1 MTAERSAHWADLRSA
16 SFDGHARY
24 AERRAVPALY
34 VLDADGRVIFSRT
47 DPNERRRELRSS
59 GGRLP
64 LLVEETVRRLC
75 AERRR
80 ISPAPAMLVSA
91 PNGSLLVR
99 ALWSDGAEETVAVL
113 VERFRIRDYLASA
126 RRHYAL
132 TTREAEVLSL
142 LVGGLRNAE
151 IAARLQ
157 ISQSTAIFHVKR
169 LLVKM
174 EARNRTELVS
184 KFLE

>member
-1 MTAERSAHWADLRSA
+1 MADVSAQLADLRS
-16 SFDGHARY
+16 SSIDGHARY

-34 VLDADGRVIFSRT
+34 VVGGDGSVIFSRT
-47 DPNERRRELRSS
+47 DPNERRRELRCI
-59 GGRLP
+59 GKRLP
-64 LLVEETVRRLC
+64 SLVEETVERLC
-75 AERRR
+75 SERRR
-80 ISPAPAMLVSA
+80 ITPLPGMLVSA

-99 ALWSDGAEETVAVL
+99 VLWPDNGSETIAVL

-126 RRHYAL
+126 RRHYSL

-142 LVGGLRNAE
+142 LVNGLRNAE
-151 IAARLQ
+151 IGARLQ